1 MATFADKLKTL
12 RQSADLSQ
20 QDLADRLEISKSA
33 VSMYEQGKREPNFEL
48 LLKIAGI
55 FQVSTDDLL
64 GPFEINQDNLADLTL
79 AAHLDTSDLS
89 QDELEDVAD
98 YIRFLRSKRR
108 L

>member
-12 RQSADLSQ
+12 RQTADLSQ

-48 LLKIAGI
+48 LLRIAGI
-55 FQVSTDDLL
+55 FQVTTDDLL
-64 GPFEINQDNLADLTL
+64 GTSDLDQGHLTDLTL
-79 AAHLDTSDLS
+79 AAHLDTSDLT
-89 QDELEDVAD
+89 QTELADVAD